1 MNSKLIDGL
10 GKILITVITV
20 AIGIGLDYLKETNK

>member
-10 GKILITVITV
+10 GKVLITVITV
-20 AIGIGLDYLKETNK
+20 AIDISLDYLKETNK